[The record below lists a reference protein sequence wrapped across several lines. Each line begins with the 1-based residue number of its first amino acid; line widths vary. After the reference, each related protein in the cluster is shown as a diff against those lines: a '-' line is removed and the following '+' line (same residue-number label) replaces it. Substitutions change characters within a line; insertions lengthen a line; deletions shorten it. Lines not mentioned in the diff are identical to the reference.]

1 MFKLNYLLLSLL
13 KKKVFLAPMA
23 MLFFLSNG
31 YAQAFEVNEA
41 TKNRIE
47 ALIDDFDDLYTTE
60 PTRAKGLIQQALVIS
75 KKYQMPVKK
84 AESYYRLGKWFLN
97 VGESDSALHYVN
109 NALKIFSRFNQFE
122 NMSLCY
128 KELGTIH
135 DEIGQ
140 REESMNYYTE
150 GLKLARQHGLED
162 QIAPFINN
170 IGIIFL
176 KQSHYDKALD
186 HFKESAQLSKKGYQY
201 AITLNNMGVVK
212 YQQNQFNEAVIYYEK
227 SLKACN
233 DIADEYCSLTPLN
246 GLANISLQEKKYSKA
261 LSTTREIIEIQEK
274 LGLEKD
280 LLVSF
285 NRMGL
290 IYNAMSN
297 FEMAIEYYM
306 KSLIIAEKI
315 SSVHT
320 PYIHSNISDCYRNIG
335 NYKKALEHMEIFYQK
350 YDSINS
356 GEYKIKTEELLTQ
369 YETEKKEKEIALL
382 KKDKKLREIELE
394 KNKALYEQELLNQ
407 SLAEQR
413 NKYELLERDRK
424 IDLLNKDSE
433 LQKANIINQKNEL
446 DRLSS
451 IRNITITSA
460 ILILI
465 PIVILLI
472 VYRQKVKNKEMLALK
487 TEEVNRQKSL
497 EMIRSFEIK
506 TIRAHIEGQEI
517 EKKRIAKELHDGV
530 AGSLAAIKMRLQ
542 AFGET
547 LNGEPKFSNLLM
559 SVDNVYKEVRTIS
572 HNLTPP
578 GMLKHSFVDFLK
590 KYLNEISQAGHF
602 DIEYLFH
609 GEAGLNEITDE
620 LKVEIYRI
628 LQELITNVVKH
639 AQTNFVEV
647 QLIKDKNHINLI
659 VEDHGKGFD
668 LSEKSYGLGLS
679 NLQSRI
685 KTLGGRLEIDSFK
698 ERGTI
703 VSIEIELKEKDV
715 VFS

>member
-60 PTRAKGLIQQALVIS
+60 PTRAKGLIQQAVVIS
-75 KKYQMPVKK
+75 RKYQMPVKK

-609 GEAGLNEITDE
+609 REAGLNEITDE

-703 VSIEIELKEKDV
+703 VSIKIELKEKDA

>member
-1 MFKLNYLLLSLL
+1 
-13 KKKVFLAPMA
+13 MA